1 MFRVGDLIKGTKKAD
16 IYYCKTNS
24 EMIVGKVLSVDQ
36 ELKTMNIEIL
46 CHKDECCR
54 GETYHVEM
62 EYFELIEDIPYNN
75 IVKILS
81 VPFDARDISD
91 YIGTIIDPN
100 TAMNLIN
107 NYNYTCHGIKDST
120 IYFIPHLKTSANS
133 QVWGIGHN
141 IWGLGHNIKDIYYI
155 DITQNNLQK
164 NFKEMTVEEIE
175 EKLGYKIKIVDKKEN
190 N

>member
-1 MFRVGDLIKGTKKAD
+1 MMFRVGDLIRGTKEAD
-16 IYYCKTNS
+16 IYYWKTNS
-24 EMIVGKVLSVDQ
+24 EMIVGKVLAVDE

-54 GETYHVEM
+54 GKTYNVEM

-75 IVKILS
+75 IVKIVTS
-81 VPFDARDISD
+81 PDGARGISD

-107 NYNYTCHGIKDST
+107 NYEYKLQGIKDST

-133 QVWGIGHN
+133 QVWG
-141 IWGLGHNIKDIYYI
+141 LGHNIKDIYYI
-155 DITQNNLQK
+155 NVTNPNPK
-164 NFKEMTVEEIE
+164 VKKMTIEEIE
-175 EKLGYKIKIVDKKEN
+175 KELGYKIEIIQEED
-190 N
+190 